1 MGDQAAI
8 VLYGLA
14 WCAFGILH
22 SILAGDAAKKT
33 LRPIFG
39 VSYRLVYNLFAVLTT
54 ALVLWAGRAL
64 LAEVPDFDISRQTKL
79 LLTVLSV
86 AGWMF
91 LFLGITRYDLGKF
104 AGTESLR
111 RAKNDLPP
119 EDEQALITTGIH
131 GYVRHPL
138 YGAAILALWG
148 AAWTPLGFWTAV
160 FASAYLLVGAKLE
173 ERRLIQRFGPVYAEY
188 RQRVPAFI
196 PWRGRAITSRK

>member
-1 MGDQAAI
+1 
-8 VLYGLA
+8 
-14 WCAFGILH
+14 
-22 SILAGDAAKKT
+22 
-33 LRPIFG
+33 
-39 VSYRLVYNLFAVLTT
+39 
-54 ALVLWAGRAL
+54 
-64 LAEVPDFDISRQTKL
+64 
-79 LLTVLSV
+79 VLSV

-148 AAWTPLGFWTAV
+148 AAWTPFGFWTAV
-160 FASAYLLVGAKLE
+160 FASAYLLIGAKLE
-173 ERRLIQRFGPVYAEY
+173 ERRLIQRFGSAYAEY
-188 RQRVPAFI
+188 HPVARARHHFSEVRRSIRRVKKLPPSSCGPDGASGFA
-196 PWRGRAITSRK
+196 GVGEEDGSGFG

>member
-1 MGDQAAI
+1 MGETGAI

-14 WCAFGILH
+14 WVAFGCLH
-22 SILAGDAAKKT
+22 SGLAGQSAKDS
-33 LRPIFG
+33 LQPLLG
-39 VSYRLVYNLFAVLTT
+39 AGYRLTYNLFAVVT
-54 ALVLWAGRAL
+54 AVLVLWAGRAL
-64 LAEVPDFDISRQTKL
+64 FAEVPDFDISRQTKL

-86 AGWMF
+86 TGWMF

-148 AAWTPLGFWTAV
+148 AAWTPFGFWTAV
-160 FASAYLLVGAKLE
+160 FASAYLLIGAKLE
-173 ERRLIQRFGPVYAEY
+173 ERRLIQRFGSAYAEY